1 MDDVWSLVDRTPGA
15 RALVGGL
22 ADEVDERETR
32 RVVLAHVLRVGGHDA
47 RTVNQVYELAPGA
60 EFMRC
65 VRLCLRVWCADAR
78 DRVARGEREFA
89 TALAALAVGAGQV

>member
-15 RALVGGL
+15 RALVEGL
-22 ADEVDERETR
+22 ADGERETR

-47 RTVNQVYELAPGA
+47 RTVSQVYELAPHA

-65 VRLCLRVWCADAR
+65 VHLCLRAWCADVR
-78 DRVARGEREFA
+78 DRVGRGEREFA